1 MRTSIVLA
9 ALLLGS
15 FSMAAEA
22 GCDYPSLLMIPAKGK
37 MSKKETKRITADAE
51 KYFAD
56 MKTYVACVQTEL
68 QAAGGDS
75 APALYRNVLVA
86 RNNAAVQEFEAV
98 EKWYTASMGIAQPE
112 GPRKGQPEGPAKE
125 KNN

>member
-9 ALLLGS
+9 ALLLGG

-22 GCDYPSLLMIPAKGK
+22 GCDYPALLMIPAKDK
-37 MSKKETKRITADAE
+37 FSKKETKKINSDAE

-56 MKTYVACVQTEL
+56 MKKYVSCVQAEL

-75 APALYRNVLVA
+75 APKLFRNVLVA
-86 RNNAAVQEFEAV
+86 RNNAAVAEFEAV
-98 EKWYTASMGIAQPE
+98 EKWYTTSMGVAQPE
-112 GPRKGQPEGPAKE
+112 GPRKDQAEGSK
-125 KNN
+125 